1 MLLLFARRQNSPAR
15 SITTRGEI
23 SWFAYNMPTIE
34 LHNELFSQLQELYG
48 QTSIS
53 AVDGD
58 IKKSF
63 GEMNEQP
70 RLYIWIKK
78 TKQGD
83 VSEPNRTLAYC
94 VRNAIHHPE
103 NHSMGQG
110 FVEEHLEES
119 ISDILRSRDQ
129 ASSRKV
135 STNDLIAL
143 QDMEPGDYGCSEKRA
158 TAAGY
163 MPDPGSSS
171 RRARK

>member
-53 AVDGD
+53 AVDGG

-70 RLYIWIKK
+70 RLYIWIKRPSREMFQSP
-78 TKQGD
+78 TGRLPTA
-83 VSEPNRTLAYC
+83 SEMPFITLRITAWGKASWKSTLRNPSATYF
-94 VRNAIHHPE
+94 VRVIK
-103 NHSMGQG
+103 
-110 FVEEHLEES
+110 HL
-119 ISDILRSRDQ
+119 
-129 ASSRKV
+129 
-135 STNDLIAL
+135 
-143 QDMEPGDYGCSEKRA
+143 RA
-158 TAAGY
+158 KSAPTI
-163 MPDPGSSS
+163 
-171 RRARK
+171 